1 LLSSPLVMITSCLVQ
16 KLRIRGIADRIKL
29 SSADGGPARL
39 PVREVLARARAV
51 LFRGDRVECSCCGRT
66 FSLFL
71 FSPYVSSRCPYCLS
85 VERYR
90 LLCRFLR
97 EETDFASGKMRVLD
111 IGPIWCFQEFCR
123 SLENIEYVSVD
134 IESPLAMLQMDIKD
148 LLFKDSSFDCIIC
161 YHVLEHIDDDRKALS
176 ELHRVLKPDG
186 WAIIQVPVQLE
197 RTTDRCMMTKKEQ
210 GEILRWPDHLRAYG
224 RDYPGILASAG
235 FNVEVHPYVR
245 KFSDGEIKRYGLDA
259 SEDIHVCTK

>member
-1 LLSSPLVMITSCLVQ
+1 MITSCLVQ
-16 KLRIRGIADRIKL
+16 KLKIRGITDRIRL
-29 SSADGGPARL
+29 SDARGGPPRL
-39 PVREVLARARAV
+39 PVRETLAKARGL

-97 EETDFASGKMRVLD
+97 EETDFGKRKMRVLD

-123 SLENIEYVSVD
+123 SLADIEYVSAD
-134 IESPLAMLQMDIKD
+134 ISSPLAMHRMDIKD

-161 YHVLEHIDDDRKALS
+161 YHVLEHIDDDRKALG
-176 ELHRVLKPDG
+176 ELFRVLKPDG

-197 RTTDRCMMTKKEQ
+197 RTTERSMMTKKEQ
-210 GEILRWPDHLRAYG
+210 GDILRWPDHLRAYG
-224 RDYPGILASAG
+224 RDYPDILASAG

-245 KFSDGEIKRYGLDA
+245 KFSEEEIKRYGLDA

>member
-1 LLSSPLVMITSCLVQ
+1 M
-16 KLRIRGIADRIKL
+16 RIRGVLDRIRL
-29 SSADGGPARL
+29 SDSAGGPPRL
-39 PVREVLARARAV
+39 IVKELLAETRGI

-97 EETDFASGKMRVLD
+97 EETDFEKRNMRVLD

-123 SLENIEYVSVD
+123 SLANIEYVSVD
-134 IESPLAMLQMDIKD
+134 IESPLAMHRMDIKD

-176 ELHRVLKPDG
+176 ELYRVLKPDG

-197 RTTDRCMMTKKEQ
+197 RTTDRCMLTKKEQ
-210 GEILRWPDHLRAYG
+210 GDILRWPDHLRAYG
-224 RDYPGILASAG
+224 RDYPEILASAG
-235 FNVEVHPYVR
+235 FEVKVHPYVR
-245 KFSDGEIKRYGLDA
+245 KFSDEEIKRYGLDA

>member
-1 LLSSPLVMITSCLVQ
+1 MITSCLVQ
-16 KLRIRGIADRIKL
+16 KLKIRGITDRVRL
-29 SSADGGPARL
+29 SDNTGGPPRL
-39 PVREVLARARAV
+39 IVKEVLAEARGF
-51 LFRGDRVECSCCGRT
+51 LFRGDRYECSCCGRT
-66 FSLFL
+66 SSLFL

-97 EETDFASGKMRVLD
+97 EETDFGKRKMRVLD

-123 SLENIEYVSVD
+123 SLANIEYVSVD
-134 IESPLAMLQMDIKD
+134 IESPLAMHRMDIKD

-161 YHVLEHIDDDRKALS
+161 YHVLEHIDDDRKALG
-176 ELHRVLKPDG
+176 ELFRVLKPDS

-197 RTTDRCMMTKKEQ
+197 RTTDRSMMTKKEQ
-210 GEILRWPDHLRAYG
+210 GDILRWPDHLRAYG
-224 RDYPGILASAG
+224 RDYPEILASAG

-245 KFSDGEIKRYGLDA
+245 KFSEEEIKRYGLDA